1 MNLFLLASLI
11 VLVVF
16 ISYNIKKQAKA
27 RSETEQAFWARE
39 HRSNSVRRKSLDN
52 LTYVKIPLETFPTHL
67 LNDNPDVM
75 ECIEILEALTSQK
88 IVNLTGWSNT
98 DLKLEYGTANLTVLS
113 EYDQNYTVLVRTLQ
127 KWADL
132 LIQNQYQKEAVP
144 LMEFAV
150 ATGSDV
156 SRTYYALAD
165 YYTSTEQSEEIRRLR
180 EAAGNLRSSSRGI
193 IVKHLQK
200 NYS

>member
-11 VLVVF
+11 ILVVF
-16 ISYNIKKQAKA
+16 ISYNIKKQSKA
-27 RSETEQAFWARE
+27 RSETEKAYWERE
-39 HRSNSVRRKSLDN
+39 NRSNSVRRRSLDS

-67 LNDNPDVM
+67 MNDNPDVL
-75 ECIEILEALTSQK
+75 ECIEIVETLTSQK

-98 DLKLEYGTANLTVLS
+98 DLKLEYGTANLTLLS

-132 LIQNQYQKEAVP
+132 LIQNHYQKEAVP

-150 ATGSDV
+150 TTGSDV

-165 YYTSTEQSEEIRRLR
+165 YYTSTGQTGEIRRLR
-180 EAAGNLRSSSRGI
+180 AAAGNLRSSSRDI
-193 IVKHLQK
+193 IVKHLRE
-200 NYS
+200 NDS